1 MKIRDY
7 LKMRAP
13 LFLLY
18 ILIYVL
24 LTASFMLYQL
34 PVLAVVYPMSLGF
47 ILLAG
52 YLIVDC
58 KTVKKR
64 FRQYLALEQKMQ
76 ELQQQLTADQNKSR
90 QRMDYYS
97 IWAHQIKTPIAA
109 MHLLLQGQDS
119 EMSRRLGVELNR
131 IESYADMVMTYLRLD
146 GDSTDYVFQQR
157 DLDKILKGAVRRF
170 SGEFIARKI
179 SLFYEPL
186 NQTIL
191 TDEKWLSFV
200 IEQIL
205 SNALKYT
212 PSGSISIYM
221 EPPQVLCIQ
230 DTGIGIASEDLPRI
244 FEQGFTGCNGRT
256 DKKASGIG
264 LYLCKRICDDLGC
277 QISAASQPGEGTVI
291 RLNLKKAP
299 VEMNS

>member
-52 YLIVDC
+52 YLTVDC

-230 DTGIGIASEDLPRI
+230 DTGIGIAFEDLPRI